1 MNKNYHINNMKIFRN
16 ILLIF
21 FILCVT
27 NAWGEDGLQIKGKI
41 RVIKPAALQVKDLN
55 GNMVLSCTIN
65 SDGIFSTGEKDIVPD
80 VYTLSIGNM
89 TQNIYL
95 ENSPITINGYFDALK
110 PENTS
115 LSFTGIDPFLALQEY
130 IPEGSQRQKK
140 KVSPAVQGKLTP
152 EMAAA
157 LAYLVDTEDYSS
169 NKMLLDMIP
178 EQSRNSL
185 SAQWL
190 VKRVNTLSRYI
201 LGAQCPEF
209 TFVDASGK
217 EVSLK
222 DFRGKIVLLDFCA
235 SWCAPCRK
243 EMRSLLKIYNEL
255 KGDDL
260 EFISISLDSE
270 EKNWRK
276 MLEEEK
282 LPWVMLWD
290 KEGFP
295 KNNQPN
301 QIQTAYGFFSIP
313 FLVVINKE
321 GKLLTRKIRGEQVRD
336 AIQEAR
342 K

>member
-1 MNKNYHINNMKIFRN
+1 MKIVKN
-16 ILLIF
+16 IL
-21 FILCVT
+21 FILFLLCVT

-55 GNMVLSCTIN
+55 GNTILSCTIN
-65 SDGIFSTGEKDIVPD
+65 TDGFFSTGKKDIVPD
-80 VYTLSIGNM
+80 VYTLSIGDM
-89 TQNIYL
+89 THNIYL
-95 ENSPITINGYFDALK
+95 ENNPITINGYFDAIK

-115 LSFTGIDPFLALQEY
+115 LSFTGIDPFLTLQEY
-130 IPEGSQRQKK
+130 IPEDNQRQKK
-140 KVSPAVQGKLTP
+140 KISPSVQGKLTP

-157 LAYLVDTEDYSS
+157 LAYLVNTEDYSS

-178 EQSRNSL
+178 EQARNSL

-190 VKRVNTLSRYI
+190 VKRMNTLSRYI
-201 LGAQCPEF
+201 PGAQCPDF
-209 TFVDASGK
+209 TFEDANGQK
-217 EVSLK
+217 VSLK
-222 DFRGKIVLLDFCA
+222 DFRGKIVVLDFCA

-282 LPWVMLWD
+282 LPWIMLWD

-301 QIQTAYGFFSIP
+301 QIQAAYGFFSIP
-313 FLVVINKE
+313 FLVVIDKE
-321 GKLLTRKIRGEQVRD
+321 GKLLARKIRGEQVRK
-336 AIQEAR
+336 AILEAR